1 MEHIFLQFFYKANFV
16 STFVRK
22 VQMIETNI
30 QTSVK
35 SRNRSLESNPESGS
49 LSINERGNV
58 ASLSDFIPKYFINT

>member
-1 MEHIFLQFFYKANFV
+1 MEHIFYFFTIFYKANFV

-35 SRNRSLESNPESGS
+35 SRIRSLETNPESG
-49 LSINERGNV
+49 IRITKNQ
-58 ASLSDFIPKYFINT
+58 

>member
-49 LSINERGNV
+49 LRINERGNV